1 VLTSAPERPAASAGG
16 QEPSARAA
24 NVVGLLFWA
33 GWLAASPF
41 LGLYATSL
49 GANPATVGGILGGY
63 HIVALALSLPAGV
76 LTERWGSGRVMLLGC
91 AVGIAGTL
99 VLLVSR
105 GLGPFTFGLLLA
117 GVAQVTV
124 SIGTQTETILAA
136 TRRTVARAMGQYM
149 FFTSFAQ
156 IAGPVLGGIL
166 VRDDNYR
173 AVFLGATALM
183 ALGAVASL
191 APARRVPVRGEII
204 ARSPTIDVLVS
215 TIRGRASTR
224 AALISSLLGELVMAF
239 WGAFFPLL
247 LASRGYT
254 PGAVAFYFSL
264 RAIANTASRPLV
276 LIFTSPRF
284 RARALITGLIV
295 TAGTLGLM
303 PFVAPSPVGTGVL
316 IVVFGL
322 AAGLYFTLLVSIV
335 AQGFPPQAA
344 GMGVATRLLMTRV
357 GVIVGP
363 LALGVVVQAL
373 GMAAGFI
380 AGTGIMG
387 LIAWIAFP
395 RRRARR
401 HVGKST

>member
-1 VLTSAPERPAASAGG
+1 MTQSPECSGETASVR
-16 QEPSARAA
+16 EPSARAA
-24 NVVGLLFWA
+24 NTVGLLFWA

-49 GANPATVGGILGGY
+49 GANPATVGSILGGY
-63 HIVALALSLPAGV
+63 HIVALALSLPAGM
-76 LTERWGSGRVMLLGC
+76 LSERWGSGRLMLIGC
-91 AVGIAGTL
+91 VVGIAGTL
-99 VLLVSR
+99 VIVFSR
-105 GLGPFTFGLLLA
+105 GLAILTFGLLLT
-117 GVAQVTV
+117 GVAQVAV

-136 TRRTVARAMGQYM
+136 TRRTVTHAMGRYM

-166 VRDDNYR
+166 VRNDNYR
-173 AVFLGATALM
+173 AVFFGAAALMGLGAL
-183 ALGAVASL
+183 ASL
-191 APARRVPVRGEII
+191 GPARRVPVRDEVV

-215 TIRGRASTR
+215 TIRGRAFTR

-254 PGAVAFYFSL
+254 PGAVALYFAL

-276 LIFTSPRF
+276 LIFTSARF
-284 RARALITGLIV
+284 RARALITGLLV

-303 PFVAPSPVGTGVL
+303 PFVASSRIGIGVL
-316 IVVFGL
+316 VAVFGL
-322 AAGLYFTLLVSIV
+322 ASGLYFTLLVAMV

-344 GMGVATRLLMTRV
+344 GMGVATRLLMTRI

-363 LALGVVVQAL
+363 LALGVVVQIL
-373 GMAAGFI
+373 GMAAGFMT
-380 AGTGIMG
+380 GTGVMC

-395 RRRARR
+395 RRRPRVAASRN
-401 HVGKST
+401 T